1 MCTEGVYGRCVRVVV
16 RVYSCVCVFIC
27 VCVRLCVYVYWQACV
42 YAGVSWE
49 CSCVYLW
56 ACVPGVVGML
66 VCVCVC
72 VVCLGGCV

>member
-1 MCTEGVYGRCVRVVV
+1 M
-16 RVYSCVCVFIC
+16 
-27 VCVRLCVYVYWQACV
+27 

-72 VVCLGGCV
+72 VVCVCVKWREGVSQCNLGPWDLSIIVFKLLSLYF